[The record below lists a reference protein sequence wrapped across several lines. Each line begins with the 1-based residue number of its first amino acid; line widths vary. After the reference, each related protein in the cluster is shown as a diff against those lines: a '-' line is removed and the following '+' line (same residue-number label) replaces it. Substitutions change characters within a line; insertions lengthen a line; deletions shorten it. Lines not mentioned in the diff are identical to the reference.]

1 MNRSELNEYTQRLII
16 DLVFRSNSL
25 NRRVLS
31 YKVREDLG
39 IGLDYY
45 LI

>member
-1 MNRSELNEYTQRLII
+1 MNRDEPNEYTQRLII

-25 NRRVLS
+25 NGRILS
-31 YKVREDLG
+31 CKVREDLR

>member
-1 MNRSELNEYTQRLII
+1 MNRGKPNKYTQRSII

-25 NRRVLS
+25 NGRILLCE
-31 YKVREDLG
+31 VREDLR
-39 IGLDYY
+39 IGLDHY